1 MNTQLKKHANFSDH
15 LGNILFNHYIRA
27 GYTIYK
33 VTASKEF
40 IDHKPV
46 HTLTSIE
53 KVQAPYGETN
63 LCILDSAKTTTLN
76 LDEQKDW
83 LKRTLLDELKAAD
96 YRNYIARKNA
106 AEANAERRYYRAIY
120 RNERRNIERAE
131 EKALLGGY

>member
-1 MNTQLKKHANFSDH
+1 MNAQIKKQVNFSEH
-15 LGNILFNHYIRA
+15 LGNIIFTHYIRA

-40 IDHKPV
+40 VERKPV
-46 HTLTSIE
+46 YTLTSIE
-53 KVQAPYGETN
+53 KIHAHHSETSI
-63 LCILDSAKTTTLN
+63 CILDAFETTTLDI
-76 LDEQKDW
+76 DEQKDW

-106 AEANAERRYYRAIY
+106 AEANAERRYFRAIY
-120 RNERRNIERAE
+120 RNEQRNIARAE